1 MIDKTDMEAQA
12 IKDARRPFAEV
23 LTELGLMEP
32 FFGRKPDEID
42 RIIEACVDGFQ
53 ESMRRQAGVKNNNA
67 PFDDQI
73 PF

>member
-53 ESMRRQAGVKNNNA
+53 ESMRRQAGEKSKSA
-67 PFDDQI
+67 PFDDEI